1 MIYQWSIG
9 RKCFFSSNNAELEI
23 SWEKKIIV
31 NALES

>member
-1 MIYQWSIG
+1 MEYWE
-9 RKCFFSSNNAELEI
+9 KVFFSSNNAELEI